1 VQGVVPSPRVSALL
15 RQHFVGLAADADDPE
30 PPVLDL
36 AMQHLA
42 DGMMLPFV
50 IFTDAEGGFLA
61 GSHGAQD
68 PAAFERTL
76 RELAGRPR
84 PPGPAP

>member
-1 VQGVVPSPRVSALL
+1 MPSPRVAPLL
-15 RQHFVGLAADADDPE
+15 RERFVGLAADADDPE

-42 DGMMLPFV
+42 DAMMLPFV
-50 IFTDAEGGFLA
+50 LFTDADGGFLA

-68 PAAFERTL
+68 PAGFERTL
-76 RELAGRPR
+76 RALTGRTS
-84 PPGPAP
+84 